1 MRLSK
6 LLLGTASSAVL
17 ISFASIAYAADAD
30 ADTSAAPTS
39 VDEIVITATKREQSL
54 QDVPIVVTAV
64 SGQLMQDA
72 GVHDIKD
79 LTILT
84 PGLTVTSTSNE
95 TITTARIRGV
105 GTVGDNPGL
114 ESSVGVVV
122 DGVYRPRNGVSFGD
136 LGDVSRIEV
145 LKGPQGTLFGKNTS
159 AGVLNII
166 TAQPKFK
173 FGGNAELTAG
183 NYGSF
188 GGSAEVTGPII
199 GDTVAAS
206 LFFADRKRD
215 GYLDVITGPGPRT
228 QTDDVNQNFY
238 TFRGQ
243 ILALPTDALSIR
255 VIADYT
261 KRDEDCCLATQLFVG
276 GSAASRAVLVN
287 QTRPGSINTVAD
299 PFNRVAYGNR
309 NTTQRIED
317 QGISAEINYRLGDFA
332 KLTSI
337 TAARKWRAETGQDS
351 DFTAADI
358 AYRPDD
364 GTNFNEFKQFS
375 QELRAN
381 GTAGPVDWLV
391 GGFYADE
398 TLNSRSVLKY
408 GNDYYGYFAQRV
420 LSNVPALFGL
430 TSGSIFQPGNG
441 SDDTYRQKDKSIAV
455 FTDNTWS
462 ITEQLKMTF
471 GLRYTEDKKSLTTRY
486 TTTGSSCD
494 QAESLYNGGIL
505 FPGLSGVLGVPGA
518 TAATPKIVGGL
529 CLNNENNDFDALGT
543 FTQKQTE
550 RQATGTWKLA
560 YKFDENWMGY
570 ISASRGYKSGGF
582 NLDRS
587 GRTLVTAAP
596 TPATPFGTLDFAA
609 NPNTSF
615 GRELVDSYEVG
626 FKSKLM
632 DRSLLLNATI
642 FHQTYT
648 DFQLNTFVGTA
659 FIVETIPTV
668 TSKGI
673 DADFVWFTPVHGLTL
688 QGGVTYANTRYGH
701 FTAADLTDPT
711 RFASLSRLPGA
722 RLSFAPEISSSISGT
737 YTREIGGNLEIRT
750 NLAVK
755 YQSTYNTGSDLH
767 PSKQQDGFALVNGRI
782 GIGSQDDKWTV
793 ELWGNNLFDK
803 DYVQV
808 GFNGPFQVDETN
820 DAVSV
825 YDAFLGAPRT
835 YGVTLR
841 TKF

>member
-1 MRLSK
+1 MRLCK
-6 LLLGTASSAVL
+6 LLMGAASTAVL
-17 ISFASIAYAADAD
+17 ASIASVAFAADEAPS
-30 ADTSAAPTS
+30 TTEPTS
-39 VDEIVITATKREQSL
+39 VDEIVVTATKREQSL
-54 QDVPIVVTAV
+54 QDVPVVVTAV
-64 SGQLMQDA
+64 SGQLMKDA

-114 ESSVGVVV
+114 ESSVGVVI

-159 AGVLNII
+159 AGVINII
-166 TAQPKFK
+166 TAEPKFK

-183 NYGSF
+183 NYGSI
-188 GGSAEVTGPII
+188 GGSATITGPIL
-199 GDTVAAS
+199 GDSVAGS
-206 LFFADRKRD
+206 LFVADRKRD
-215 GYLDVITGPGPRT
+215 GYLSVKTGPGPRT
-228 QTDDVNQNFY
+228 QTDDVDQNFY
-238 TFRGQ
+238 TVRGQ
-243 ILALPTDALSIR
+243 ILAVPTDALSIR
-255 VIADYT
+255 LIADYT
-261 KRDEDCCLATQLFVG
+261 KRDESCCLGVQLAVG
-276 GSAASRAVLVN
+276 ASPASRAAMIN
-287 QTRPGSINTVAD
+287 ATRAGSVNTVAT
-299 PFNRVAYGNR
+299 PFDRTAYGNR

-317 QGISAEINYRLGDFA
+317 EGVSGEINYKVGGI

-351 DFTAADI
+351 DFTAADV

-364 GTNFNEFKQFS
+364 GRNFTEFKQFS

-381 GTAGPVDWLV
+381 GQVGSVDWLI
-391 GGFYADE
+391 GGFYANE
-398 TLNSRSVLKY
+398 ELNARSVLLY

-420 LSNVPALFGL
+420 LGNVPALVGL
-430 TSGSIFQPGNG
+430 TSGTIFQPGAG
-441 SDDTYRQKDKSIAV
+441 SDDRYHQKDRTFAL
-455 FTDNTWS
+455 FTDNTWAM
-462 ITEQLKMTF
+462 TDQLKMTL
-471 GLRYTEDKKSLTTRY
+471 GLRYTEDKKSLTTLY
-486 TTTGSSCD
+486 STTGASCD
-494 QAESLYNGGIL
+494 QAEAL
-505 FPGLSGVLGVPGA
+505 FPTLVGALGAA
-518 TAATPKIVGGL
+518 TAGKIAGGL

-543 FTQKQTE
+543 FTQKKTE
-550 RQATGTWKLA
+550 RQMSGTWKLA

-587 GRTLVTAAP
+587 QKIVVSGGLPNFT
-596 TPATPFGTLDFAA
+596 A
-609 NPNTSF
+609 NPNTGF
-615 GRELVDSYEVG
+615 GRELVDSYEAG
-626 FKSKLM
+626 FKAKLL
-632 DRSLLLNATI
+632 DRSLLLNATV
-642 FHQTYT
+642 FHQTFT

-668 TSKGI
+668 VSKGI

-688 QGGVTYANTRYGH
+688 QGGVTYADTRYGH
-701 FTAADLTDPT
+701 FTAADLTDPS
-711 RFASLSRLPGA
+711 RFTSLSRLPGS
-722 RLSFAPEISSSISGT
+722 RLSFAPEISSSIAGT
-737 YTREIGGNLEIRT
+737 YTHELGGDLVLRT
-750 NLAVK
+750 NLSAK
-755 YQSTYNTGSDLH
+755 YTSSYNTGSDLH
-767 PSKQQDGFALVNGRI
+767 PVKLQKGFALVNGRI
-782 GIGSQDDKWTV
+782 GIGSQDGLWTA

-808 GFNGPFQVDETN
+808 AFNGPFQVDEAN
-820 DAVSV
+820 DSISV

>member
-17 ISFASIAYAADAD
+17 ISFASMAYAADANAD

-166 TAQPKFK
+166 TASPKFK

-183 NYGSF
+183 NYGAV
-188 GGSAEVTGPII
+188 GGSAEVTGPIL

-243 ILALPTDALSIR
+243 VLALPTDELSIR

-276 GSAASRAVLVN
+276 GSAASRAALIN
-287 QTRPGSINTVAD
+287 ATRPGSINTVAN
-299 PFNRVAYGNR
+299 PFDRVAYGNR

-317 QGISAEINYRLGDFA
+317 EGISAEINYRLGDFA

-381 GTAGPVDWLV
+381 GTIGSVDWLV

-408 GNDYYGYFAQRV
+408 GADYYGYFAQRV
-420 LSNVPALFGL
+420 LGNQPANFGL
-430 TSGSIFQPGNG
+430 VSGSIFQAGNG
-441 SDDTYRQKDKSIAV
+441 SDDSYHQKDKSFAL
-455 FTDNTWS
+455 FTDNTWAMTDS
-462 ITEQLKMTF
+462 LKMTF
-471 GLRYTEDKKSLTTRY
+471 GLRFTQDKKSLTTLY
-486 TTTGSSCD
+486 STTGASCD
-494 QAESLYNGGIL
+494 QAEALY
-505 FPGLSGVLGVPGA
+505 PAMLGAFTGALGTAAGAA
-518 TAATPKIVGGL
+518 TAGKIAGGL

-543 FTQKQTE
+543 FTQSKTE
-550 RQATGTWKLA
+550 RQMSGTWKLA

-587 GRTLVTAAP
+587 GRTIVTSVDPITHVP
-596 TPATPFGTLDFAA
+596 TGLNFTA
-609 NPNTSF
+609 NPNTGF
-615 GRELVDSYEVG
+615 GRELVDSYEIG

-632 DRSLLLNATI
+632 DRSLLLNATL
-642 FHQTYT
+642 FHQTFT

-668 TSKGI
+668 VSKGI
-673 DADFVWFTPVHGLTL
+673 DADFVWFTPVHGLVL
-688 QGGVTYANTRYGH
+688 QGGVTYADTHYGR

-722 RLSFAPEISSSISGT
+722 RLSFAPEISSSISGA

-767 PSKQQDGFALVNGRI
+767 PSKQQEGFALVNGRI
-782 GIGSQDDKWTV
+782 GLGSQDDKWTV

-820 DAVSV
+820 DAISV